1 MNNKET
7 EGRREIA
14 TGDVCRYVFR
24 WSHEA
29 KLENGKKLRRC
40 IATVLN
46 IGKGAERIV
55 ALTPITTLDP
65 GSDHPHAVEIKGMA
79 KHQAGLTSRDRTF
92 AICNKVMM
100 VKAGQIDR
108 QAAMRGGA
116 VPVIAPAVM
125 DRLREKIADAT
136 VSGAV
141 RMNRDIWEKPADTMQ
156 YRSVTAEKP
165 LKVAGTAR

>member
-1 MNNKET
+1 
-7 EGRREIA
+7 
-14 TGDVCRYVFR
+14 
-24 WSHEA
+24 
-29 KLENGKKLRRC
+29 
-40 IATVLN
+40 
-46 IGKGAERIV
+46 
-55 ALTPITTLDP
+55 
-65 GSDHPHAVEIKGMA
+65 MA

-156 YRSVTAEKP
+156 YRSATAEKP